1 MSDDS
6 SSLPTSP
13 PPPPPTPTP
22 TSFDSNPA
30 TVLPVE
36 AARAVLQHWWREP
49 LAGLLALAIGVY
61 DSWKFGRDAGLSA
74 SLDEAL
80 VIGGIVLIAGSKHL
94 FGSTPPIPIA
104 GSGPNG
110 GKQP

>member
-6 SSLPTSP
+6 PPQPTSP
-13 PPPPPTPTP
+13 PPPLPTP
-22 TSFDSNPA
+22 TSSDADPA

-36 AARAVLQHWWREP
+36 AAKAVLQHWWREP
-49 LAGLLALAIGVY
+49 LAGVLSLGIGVY
-61 DSWKFGRDAGLSA
+61 DTWVFGRDAGLSA

-94 FGSTPPIPIA
+94 FGSVPVQFP
-104 GSGPNG
+104 GRNEGERR
-110 GKQP
+110 Q